1 MSEINREQWIDLHKN
16 KRYRPKYPSETVVQF
31 VFRNFE
37 RDGKT
42 KVLDLGCGARRH
54 VFFMGNENIIPYG
67 IDFSDEG
74 IECTREMLKEHGFGQ
89 YADNMSVGTLTQLPY
104 EDSFFDGIIC
114 YGVLYYLPYE
124 DIVKAVQEIKRVLKP
139 GGKLLLVVRTLEDY
153 RYNKSMETKEVHTI
167 VINEG
172 SEEKCAHSENGMLM
186 HFFDEAELKQ
196 LFSDFRELK
205 IDYIKETHDNQNFC
219 DSNYIVT
226 AER

>member
-1 MSEINREQWIDLHKN
+1 
-16 KRYRPKYPSETVVQF
+16 
-31 VFRNFE
+31 
-37 RDGKT
+37 
-42 KVLDLGCGARRH
+42 
-54 VFFMGNENIIPYG
+54 
-67 IDFSDEG
+67 
-74 IECTREMLKEHGFGQ
+74 
-89 YADNMSVGTLTQLPY
+89 MSVGTLTQLPY

>member
-1 MSEINREQWIDLHKN
+1 M
-16 KRYRPKYPSETVVQF
+16 
-31 VFRNFE
+31 
-37 RDGKT
+37 
-42 KVLDLGCGARRH
+42 
-54 VFFMGNENIIPYG
+54 
-67 IDFSDEG
+67 
-74 IECTREMLKEHGFGQ
+74 
-89 YADNMSVGTLTQLPY
+89 
-104 EDSFFDGIIC
+104 
-114 YGVLYYLPYE
+114 PYE